1 MTVITVTARENRFTV
16 EQRRELARTLTDA
29 VLVPEVGQLAEPA
42 RAGFQ
47 VHFLD
52 LPADRL
58 AIGGVLASDSGADV
72 MRVDIAVMD
81 SHWPQ
86 DIRSRVIENVFAAL
100 TAATGEPEPSPAW
113 WVNFRVIDEGS
124 WGSRGRTLSV
134 HDLLDS
140 GAFTEEKAAA
150 VRATTPRFAG

>member
-52 LPADRL
+52 LPTDRL
-58 AIGGVLASDSGADV
+58 AIGGALAADTGADV
-72 MRVDIAVMD
+72 MRIDVAVMD

-86 DIRSRVIENVFAAL
+86 DVRSRVIENVFAAL
-100 TAATGEPEPSPAW
+100 TAATGEPKPSPAW

-140 GAFTEEKAAA
+140 GVFTEEKAAA